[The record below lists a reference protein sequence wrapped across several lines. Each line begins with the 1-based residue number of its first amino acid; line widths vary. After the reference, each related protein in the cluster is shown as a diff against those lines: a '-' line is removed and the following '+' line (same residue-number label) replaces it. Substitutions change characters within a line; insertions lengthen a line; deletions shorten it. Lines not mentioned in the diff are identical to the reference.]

1 MLFSLRSRLM
11 LAFSLLLIIPFT
23 ALVFLFSEQS
33 SQAIR
38 ASIETSTS
46 QTIEQFGSHLTTFLQ
61 QVEEVGNQVMSNS
74 VTQAWL
80 SVGMNPDSSMEERLI
95 TKQRQVD
102 YISSYSINNS
112 SGISIGIFTGFS
124 GGIWTQDRTYAE
136 QLWYKQ
142 FLLEDE
148 RWTGAHYDN
157 DQADE
162 LMKVR
167 SVNSYILPLV
177 QLQSFTRS
185 GIVKINYP
193 TSTLQDSL
201 DKIRFGQTGRAF
213 LLKADGSNVL
223 NQQVSEAELAIIEDG
238 LAAIKQRI
246 NNESDGFFSVKHHGE
261 NYLLFYRYF
270 AAQDWYV
277 IGAVPENELFV
288 KIDTIRRTLLL
299 VSAGLVAVAI
309 LVALWLSHGITRP
322 LTAMARAMKHVE
334 RGEFSGALAMMP
346 KVRTGHSEVG
356 YVTRIF
362 ESMTNR
368 LRYLIETEFETNL
381 RRKNAEYKALLLQIN
396 PHFFNNTLEI
406 IGGLAAMKRND
417 TVIDA
422 TEALGQMMRYSLN
435 LNSDLVKV
443 KEELSYIRDYLFI
456 LQLRYEDQLEVVIEE
471 DNRARELLVAKFL
484 LQPIV
489 ENAVKYSL
497 EKGSVAKINIAVTL
511 SDEQLTLSV
520 ADNGIGMKPQ
530 FVETLLDELKRN
542 DSVDILNSGGRSI
555 GLRNVLSRCRIY
567 YGERFRVSIDSEPG
581 KGTVIVLGIP
591 VVKG

>member
-11 LAFSLLLIIPFT
+11 FAFSLLLIIPFT
-23 ALVFLFSEQS
+23 ALVFLFSEES
-33 SQAIR
+33 SQVIR
-38 ASIETSTS
+38 TSIETSTS

-80 SVGMNPDSSMEERLI
+80 TTGMNPDSSMEDRLV

-112 SGISIGIFTGFS
+112 NGISIGIFSDFS
-124 GGIWTQDRTYAE
+124 GGIWTQDRTYVK
-136 QLWYKQ
+136 QLWYEQ
-142 FLLEDE
+142 FIEEDE
-148 RWTGAHYDN
+148 RWTSAHYEP

-167 SVNSYILPLV
+167 QVNSYVLPLV
-177 QLQSFTRS
+177 QLQSFTRI
-185 GIVKINYP
+185 GVIKVNYP
-193 TSTLQDSL
+193 TATLHDSL
-201 DKIRFGQTGRAF
+201 DKIRFGETGRAF
-213 LLKADGSNVL
+213 LLKSDGSNVL
-223 NQQVSEAELAIIEDG
+223 NQQVTNAELSI
-238 LAAIKQRI
+238 I
-246 NNESDGFFSVKHHGE
+246 NNGLKEIQERKNDKMDGFFSVLHSGE
-261 NYLLFYRYF
+261 TYLLFYRYF
-270 AAQDWYV
+270 PIQDWYV
-277 IGAVPENELFV
+277 IGAVPEKELFV
-288 KIDTIRRTLLL
+288 KIDTIRRTML
-299 VSAGLVAVAI
+299 VVSTVLVGVAM
-309 LVALWLSHGITRP
+309 LVALWLSYGISRP

-334 RGEFSGALAMMP
+334 RGEFAGALAMMP

-417 TVIDA
+417 VVIDA

-443 KEELSYIRDYLFI
+443 REEVNYIRDYLFI
-456 LQLRYEDQLEVVIEE
+456 LKLRYEDQLEVTTEE
-471 DNRARELLVAKFL
+471 EELAKELLIAKFL

-497 EKGSVAKINIAVTL
+497 EKGGVAKINISVQL
-511 SDEQLTLSV
+511 LEEQLILRV
-520 ADNGIGMKPQ
+520 ADNGIGMKPE
-530 FVETLLDELKRN
+530 FVTDLMTELN
-542 DSVDILNSGGRSI
+542 SNMSIDILSSEGQSI

-567 YGERFRVSIDSEPG
+567 YGEKFHIKIDSRLGE
-581 KGTVIVLGIP
+581 GTEIVLGIP
-591 VVKG
+591 AVKG